1 MFVLRELQATLRIC
15 EAERNRLQTQLVT
28 KHEDTRHLK
37 SRILSLEQE
46 LDKMRVVLIAYEQ
59 EAHPQNNTM
68 CLPKM
73 WVPPLTPSGGSTPPL
88 SCHSQNP
95 ADANSPDTCFAHSD
109 PPNEALSEADP
120 AGFPPS
126 VTYCVTCGDSNA
138 RFLNEATNARFLDDP
153 NHTQSLREKLVGFDA
168 SGITQV
174 QRSLYQMCLE
184 LRGTQYQ
191 MCLELEGV
199 EEELHLFRALPVLCE
214 ACNGNAERRWR
225 PKAKMTQWLS
235 SRSIER
241 EEKRQLQATDVS
253 DATPLSFNSSRCT

>member
-1 MFVLRELQATLRIC
+1 
-15 EAERNRLQTQLVT
+15 
-28 KHEDTRHLK
+28 
-37 SRILSLEQE
+37 
-46 LDKMRVVLIAYEQ
+46 
-59 EAHPQNNTM
+59 
-68 CLPKM
+68 
-73 WVPPLTPSGGSTPPL
+73 
-88 SCHSQNP
+88 
-95 ADANSPDTCFAHSD
+95 
-109 PPNEALSEADP
+109 
-120 AGFPPS
+120 

-168 SGITQV
+168 SGMTQV
-174 QRSLYQMCLE
+174 QGSLYQMCLE
-184 LRGTQYQ
+184 LRGTLYQ

-225 PKAKMTQWLS
+225 SKAKMTQWLS

-253 DATPLSFNSSRCT
+253 DATPLSFNSSSSPDRRNGAKQSMLQADCSADEQSMLQCSAADACHATLSSQTASLSPTFWSSREGKCAGQVHHGQIDHVSHTGKLDATKKDSVTAKEAACLPRAGWQVFGERAEELRPAPAIFGQPSLS